1 MGMLP
6 SDSEYYRRRAAAER
20 KLAQESTSPDIAAIH
35 EEMARE
41 YEELVGKREMPG
53 MIRAFG

>member
-1 MGMLP
+1 MLP